1 LHGGHYVILQYSN
14 QLLTLTLHKT
24 SIAIILYYIFFIPE
38 IRRTFNLLDK
48 NSDERLS
55 RSEIIKGIH
64 LLKVHPTE
72 EEAENI
78 MEELDLDG
86 MDKLQFCKK
95 TGPYTAICPELT

>member
-1 LHGGHYVILQYSN
+1 
-14 QLLTLTLHKT
+14 LLYCRIK
-24 SIAIILYYIFFIPE
+24 Y
-38 IRRTFNLLDK
+38 
-48 NSDERLS
+48 DERLS

-95 TGPYTAICPELT
+95 KLGEIVSYVTIVFYDKVRGRNKAQR